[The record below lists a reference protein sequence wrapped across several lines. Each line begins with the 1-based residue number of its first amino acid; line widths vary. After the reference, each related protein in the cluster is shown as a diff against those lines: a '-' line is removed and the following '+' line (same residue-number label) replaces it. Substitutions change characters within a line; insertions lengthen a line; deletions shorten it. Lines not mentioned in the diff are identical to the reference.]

1 MHAHSSTVAI
11 VPGTGIVARFG
22 DVVLYLAGETPS
34 TDRLLGAVETVAHS
48 TTASAPGAALAQRL
62 AGVVFGGASAPPPF
76 GVLAP
81 TGDGTLI
88 LLRGAVI
95 AEISGAEGNRRLAG
109 DRAFTWVDEIIREPV
124 RRIAIGAE
132 MADPTSANPRT
143 DLRAGIVN
151 GNGFVLTLGRK
162 RNPAP
167 RRVDAIDEPAP
178 TEATGFQA
186 LRPAARPST
195 GEAPRGHG
203 NRQATGESQPAPGSR
218 PTTAESQRAPDGR
231 PPGES
236 QPIPGGRPT
245 TGESQIGG
253 STTADSLPA
262 TSGFPAP
269 PGRAEAGSPDSATVN
284 ARPGADEGVTV
295 STGQRN
301 TPAIAA
307 PLAWS
312 QALHTAEPVAL
323 SKTTS
328 PRGALVTED
337 GLSYPLDR
345 PYVLGRNPSGD
356 DSVRTAAAT
365 PILIER
371 DRLVSRVHAFV
382 APDRG
387 KVFVREAPATSGTF
401 FAAPDSERWSRV
413 GTLPIELQPGW
424 RLRINDFLLTYCV

>member
-48 TTASAPGAALAQRL
+48 TAASAPGAALAQRL

-186 LRPAARPST
+186 LRAPSGRP
-195 GEAPRGHG
+195 P
-203 NRQATGESQPAPGSR
+203 TGESPRSPGN
-218 PTTAESQRAPDGR
+218 
-231 PPGES
+231 
-236 QPIPGGRPT
+236 RPT
-245 TGESQIGG
+245 TGESQHTQAGP
-253 STTADSLPA
+253 TTADSLPA
-262 TSGFPAP
+262 TAGFPAP
-269 PGRAEAGSPDSATVN
+269 QAPSGRAEAGSPDSATVS
-284 ARPGADEGVTV
+284 AGTRSGTGEGVTV
-295 STGQRN
+295 STGPRN
-301 TPAIAA
+301 SPATAA

-312 QALHTAEPVAL
+312 QAIRTADRAEPVAL
-323 SKTTS
+323 SKASS

-356 DSVRTAAAT
+356 DSVRSAAAT

>member
-22 DVVLYLAGETPS
+22 DVVVYLAGETPS
-34 TDRLLGAVETVAHS
+34 TDRLLGAVETVANN
-48 TTASAPGAALAQRL
+48 TAASAPGAALAQRL

-81 TGDGTLI
+81 TGDGMLI

-124 RRIAIGAE
+124 RRIAVGAE

-143 DLRAGIVN
+143 DLRAGIVT
-151 GNGFVLTLGRK
+151 GNGFVLNLGRR

-167 RRVDAIDEPAP
+167 RRVEAVDEPAP

-186 LRPAARPST
+186 LR
-195 GEAPRGHG
+195 
-203 NRQATGESQPAPGSR
+203 
-218 PTTAESQRAPDGR
+218 APD
-231 PPGES
+231 
-236 QPIPGGRPT
+236 
-245 TGESQIGG
+245 
-253 STTADSLPA
+253 
-262 TSGFPAP
+262 AP
-269 PGRAEAGSPDSATVN
+269 PGFTAQAEQPHAVPQPPAVSADAGRPDSATVSH
-284 ARPGADEGVTV
+284 RPNTGDGATV
-295 STGQRN
+295 STGTRNSPTN
-301 TPAIAA
+301 TP

-312 QALHTAEPVAL
+312 QAIDAAPRPEPVAL
-323 SKTTS
+323 SKS
-328 PRGALVTED
+328 APPSSSRGALVTED

-345 PYVLGRNPSGD
+345 AYVLGRNPAGEE
-356 DSVRTAAAT
+356 SVRASAAT

>member
-1 MHAHSSTVAI
+1 MRAHSSTVAI

-22 DVVLYLAGETPS
+22 DVVIYLAGETPS
-34 TDRLLGAVETVAHS
+34 TDRLLGAVETVALS
-48 TTASAPGAALAQRL
+48 TAASAPGAALAQRL

-81 TGDGTLI
+81 TADGMLI

-95 AEISGAEGNRRLAG
+95 AEVSGAEGNRRVAG

-143 DLRAGIVN
+143 DLRAGIVT
-151 GNGFVLTLGRK
+151 GNGFVLTMGRK

-167 RRVDAIDEPAP
+167 RRVETIDEPAP
-178 TEATGFQA
+178 TEATGFRA
-186 LRPAARPST
+186 LRDTGARADGSGTRPPTASLQVAEAPGTGFVPTADVGSSESETVSTGARPST
-195 GEAPRGHG
+195 IEGE
-203 NRQATGESQPAPGSR
+203 
-218 PTTAESQRAPDGR
+218 
-231 PPGES
+231 
-236 QPIPGGRPT
+236 
-245 TGESQIGG
+245 
-253 STTADSLPA
+253 
-262 TSGFPAP
+262 
-269 PGRAEAGSPDSATVN
+269 
-284 ARPGADEGVTV
+284 TV
-295 STGQRN
+295 STGPRN
-301 TPAIAA
+301 SPATSA

-312 QALHTAEPVAL
+312 QALDAAKLAEPVAL
-323 SKTTS
+323 GKSGQSS

-345 PYVLGRNPSGD
+345 SYVLGRNPSGD
-356 DSVRTAAAT
+356 ESVRAAAAT

-382 APDRG
+382 APERG

>member
-22 DVVLYLAGETPS
+22 DVVVYLAGETPS
-34 TDRLLGAVETVAHS
+34 TDRLLGAVETVANN
-48 TTASAPGAALAQRL
+48 TAASAPGAALAQRL

-81 TGDGTLI
+81 TADGMLI

-124 RRIAIGAE
+124 RRIAVGAE

-143 DLRAGIVN
+143 DLRAGIVT
-151 GNGFVLTLGRK
+151 GNGFVLNMGRR
-162 RNPAP
+162 RNPQP
-167 RRVDAIDEPAP
+167 RRVESIDEPAP

-186 LRPAARPST
+186 LRAPTAQPTDTGDALPATA
-195 GEAPRGHG
+195 GF
-203 NRQATGESQPAPGSR
+203 PAP
-218 PTTAESQRAPDGR
+218 APD
-231 PPGES
+231 
-236 QPIPGGRPT
+236 Q
-245 TGESQIGG
+245 
-253 STTADSLPA
+253 PA
-262 TSGFPAP
+262 TSGFQPD
-269 PGRAEAGSPDSATVN
+269 AGKPDSETVSTGS
-284 ARPGADEGVTV
+284 RPSTGDGVTV
-295 STGQRN
+295 STGPRN
-301 TPAIAA
+301 SPAANA
-307 PLAWS
+307 PRAWS
-312 QALHTAEPVAL
+312 QALDAAPRAEPVAL
-323 SKTTS
+323 NKGTAPHSS
-328 PRGALVTED
+328 SRGALVTED

-345 PYVLGRNPSGD
+345 PYVLGRNPSGEE
-356 DSVRTAAAT
+356 SVRASAAT

>member
-22 DVVLYLAGETPS
+22 DVVVYLAGETPS
-34 TDRLLGAVETVAHS
+34 TDRLLGAVETVANS
-48 TTASAPGAALAQRL
+48 TAASAPGAALAQRL

-81 TGDGTLI
+81 TADGMLI

-124 RRIAIGAE
+124 RRIAVGAE

-143 DLRAGIVN
+143 DLRAGIVT
-151 GNGFVLTLGRK
+151 GNGFVLNLGRR
-162 RNPAP
+162 RNPSP
-167 RRVDAIDEPAP
+167 RRVEAIDEPAP

-186 LRPAARPST
+186 VRRPST
-195 GEAPRGHG
+195 
-203 NRQATGESQPAPGSR
+203 R
-218 PTTAESQRAPDGR
+218 PTDTSDALPATAGFAAPD
-231 PPGES
+231 
-236 QPIPGGRPT
+236 Q
-245 TGESQIGG
+245 
-253 STTADSLPA
+253 PA
-262 TSGFPAP
+262 TSGFQ
-269 PGRAEAGSPDSATVN
+269 PDGETVS
-284 ARPGADEGVTV
+284 ARPNTGESVSTGPANSDGVTV
-295 STGQRN
+295 STGPRN
-301 TPAIAA
+301 SPAANA
-307 PLAWS
+307 PRAWS
-312 QALHTAEPVAL
+312 QALDAAKRAEPVAL
-323 SKTTS
+323 SKGAAPLS
-328 PRGALVTED
+328 GSRGALVTED

-345 PYVLGRNPSGD
+345 SYVLGRNPSGEE
-356 DSVRTAAAT
+356 SVRASAAT

>member
-22 DVVLYLAGETPS
+22 DVVVYLAGETPS
-34 TDRLLGAVETVAHS
+34 TDRLLGAVETVANN
-48 TTASAPGAALAQRL
+48 TAASAPGAALAQRL
-62 AGVVFGGASAPPPF
+62 AGVVFGGTSAPPPF

-81 TGDGTLI
+81 TADGMLI

-151 GNGFVLTLGRK
+151 GNGFVLTLGRR

-167 RRVDAIDEPAP
+167 RRVETADEPPP
-178 TEATGFQA
+178 TEATGFRA
-186 LRPAARPST
+186 LREPNGSSGGDAPS
-195 GEAPRGHG
+195 
-203 NRQATGESQPAPGSR
+203 ATA
-218 PTTAESQRAPDGR
+218 
-231 PPGES
+231 
-236 QPIPGGRPT
+236 
-245 TGESQIGG
+245 
-253 STTADSLPA
+253 
-262 TSGFPAP
+262 GFPAP
-269 PGRAEAGSPDSATVN
+269 GPATGHLPEDEQSGPESKTVSAGARPDTGDSA
-284 ARPGADEGVTV
+284 TV
-295 STGQRN
+295 STGQRSS
-301 TPAIAA
+301 PANNA

-312 QALHTAEPVAL
+312 QALDAAQRSAPVAL
-323 SKTTS
+323 SKAQHSNPSS

-356 DSVRTAAAT
+356 ESVRAAAAT

-382 APDRG
+382 APDRD

>member
-1 MHAHSSTVAI
+1 MLATQTSVAVYRAAGRPQRGAGQSEKEALMHAHSSTVAI

-22 DVVLYLAGETPS
+22 DVVVYLAGETPS
-34 TDRLLGAVETVAHS
+34 TDRLLGAVETVANN
-48 TTASAPGAALAQRL
+48 TAASAPGAALAQRL

-81 TGDGTLI
+81 TADGMLI

-124 RRIAIGAE
+124 RRIAVGAE

-143 DLRAGIVN
+143 DLRAGIVT
-151 GNGFVLTLGRK
+151 GNGFVLNLGRR
-162 RNPAP
+162 RNPPP
-167 RRVDAIDEPAP
+167 RRVESIDEPAP

-186 LRPAARPST
+186 V
-195 GEAPRGHG
+195 
-203 NRQATGESQPAPGSR
+203 
-218 PTTAESQRAPDGR
+218 R
-231 PPGES
+231 PPTRATD
-236 QPIPGGRPT
+236 PGDALPPT
-245 TGESQIGG
+245 Q
-253 STTADSLPA
+253 
-262 TSGFPAP
+262 GFPA
-269 PGRAEAGSPDSATVN
+269 EAPQPDGEPASANTGDPVN
-284 ARPGADEGVTV
+284 SDGVTV
-295 STGQRN
+295 STGPRN
-301 TPAIAA
+301 SPAANA
-307 PLAWS
+307 PRAWS
-312 QALHTAEPVAL
+312 QALNAAKRAEPVAL
-323 SKTTS
+323 SKGGAS
-328 PRGALVTED
+328 SRGALVTED
-337 GLSYPLDR
+337 GMSYPLDR
-345 PYVLGRNPSGD
+345 SYVLGRNPSGEE
-356 DSVRTAAAT
+356 SVRASAAT

>member
-22 DVVLYLAGETPS
+22 DVVVYLAGETPS
-34 TDRLLGAVETVAHS
+34 TDRLLGAVETVANN
-48 TTASAPGAALAQRL
+48 TAASAPGAALAQRL

-81 TGDGTLI
+81 TADGMLI

-124 RRIAIGAE
+124 RRIAVGAE
-132 MADPTSANPRT
+132 LADPTSANPRT
-143 DLRAGIVN
+143 DLRAGIVT
-151 GNGFVLTLGRK
+151 GNGFVLNLGRR
-162 RNPAP
+162 RNPPP
-167 RRVDAIDEPAP
+167 RRVESVDEPAP

-186 LRPAARPST
+186 LR
-195 GEAPRGHG
+195 AP
-203 NRQATGESQPAPGSR
+203 TSR
-218 PTTAESQRAPDGR
+218 PTDAGDALPATAGFPAPTPDK
-231 PPGES
+231 
-236 QPIPGGRPT
+236 
-245 TGESQIGG
+245 
-253 STTADSLPA
+253 PA
-262 TSGFPAP
+262 TSGFQPDA
-269 PGRAEAGSPDSATVN
+269 GRPDS
-284 ARPGADEGVTV
+284 ETV
-295 STGQRN
+295 STGSRPSTGDGATVSTGPRN
-301 TPAIAA
+301 SPNADA
-307 PLAWS
+307 PRAWS
-312 QALHTAEPVAL
+312 QPLEAAKRAEPAAL
-323 SKTTS
+323 SKGAAPHS
-328 PRGALVTED
+328 SSRGALVTEE

-345 PYVLGRNPSGD
+345 PYVLGRNPSGEE
-356 DSVRTAAAT
+356 SVRASAAT

>member
-22 DVVLYLAGETPS
+22 DVVVYLAGETPS
-34 TDRLLGAVETVAHS
+34 TDRLLGAVETVANN
-48 TTASAPGAALAQRL
+48 TAASAPGAALAQRL

-81 TGDGTLI
+81 TADGMLI

-124 RRIAIGAE
+124 RRIAVGAE

-143 DLRAGIVN
+143 DLRAGIVT
-151 GNGFVLTLGRK
+151 GNGFVLNLGRR
-162 RNPAP
+162 RNPPP
-167 RRVDAIDEPAP
+167 RRVESVDEPAP

-186 LRPAARPST
+186 LR
-195 GEAPRGHG
+195 AP
-203 NRQATGESQPAPGSR
+203 TSR
-218 PTTAESQRAPDGR
+218 PTDTGDALPPTAGFPAPT
-231 PPGES
+231 PEK
-236 QPIPGGRPT
+236 
-245 TGESQIGG
+245 
-253 STTADSLPA
+253 PA
-262 TSGFPAP
+262 TSGFQPDA
-269 PGRAEAGSPDSATVN
+269 GRPDS
-284 ARPGADEGVTV
+284 ETV
-295 STGQRN
+295 STGSRPSTGDGATVSTGPRN
-301 TPAIAA
+301 SPTADA
-307 PLAWS
+307 PRAWS
-312 QALHTAEPVAL
+312 QPLDAAKRPEPVAL
-323 SKTTS
+323 SKGAAPHS
-328 PRGALVTED
+328 SSRGALVTEE

-345 PYVLGRNPSGD
+345 PYVLGRNPSGEE
-356 DSVRTAAAT
+356 SVRASAAT

>member
-22 DVVLYLAGETPS
+22 DVVVYLAGETPS
-34 TDRLLGAVETVAHS
+34 TDRLLGAVETVANS
-48 TTASAPGAALAQRL
+48 TAASAPGAALAQRL

-81 TGDGTLI
+81 TADGMLI

-124 RRIAIGAE
+124 RRIAVGAE

-143 DLRAGIVN
+143 DLRAGIVT
-151 GNGFVLTLGRK
+151 GNGFVLNLGRR
-162 RNPAP
+162 RNPPP
-167 RRVDAIDEPAP
+167 RRVESVDEPAP

-186 LRPAARPST
+186 LRPPTARPTDTSD
-195 GEAPRGHG
+195 ALP
-203 NRQATGESQPAPGSR
+203 ATAGFPAPD
-218 PTTAESQRAPDGR
+218 Q
-231 PPGES
+231 
-236 QPIPGGRPT
+236 
-245 TGESQIGG
+245 
-253 STTADSLPA
+253 PA
-262 TSGFPAP
+262 TSGFQPDA
-269 PGRAEAGSPDSATVN
+269 GRPDSETVSTGS
-284 ARPGADEGVTV
+284 RPRTGDVVSTGPSNSDGVTV
-295 STGQRN
+295 STGPRN
-301 TPAIAA
+301 SPAANA
-307 PLAWS
+307 PRAWS
-312 QALHTAEPVAL
+312 RALDAAERGEPVAL
-323 SKTTS
+323 SKGTAPHS
-328 PRGALVTED
+328 SSRGALVTED

-345 PYVLGRNPSGD
+345 PYVLGRNPSGEE
-356 DSVRTAAAT
+356 SVRASAAT

>member
-22 DVVLYLAGETPS
+22 DVVVYLAGETPS
-34 TDRLLGAVETVAHS
+34 TDRLLGAVETVANS
-48 TTASAPGAALAQRL
+48 TAASAPGAALAQRL

-81 TGDGTLI
+81 TADGMLI

-124 RRIAIGAE
+124 RRIAVGAE

-143 DLRAGIVN
+143 DLRAGIVT
-151 GNGFVLTLGRK
+151 GNGFVLNLGRR
-162 RNPAP
+162 RNPPP
-167 RRVDAIDEPAP
+167 RRVESVDEPAP

-186 LRPAARPST
+186 LRVPSRPTVTSDALPATAGFP
-195 GEAPRGHG
+195 A
-203 NRQATGESQPAPGSR
+203 PAPG
-218 PTTAESQRAPDGR
+218 Q
-231 PPGES
+231 
-236 QPIPGGRPT
+236 
-245 TGESQIGG
+245 
-253 STTADSLPA
+253 PA
-262 TSGFPAP
+262 TSGFPPDA
-269 PGRAEAGSPDSATVN
+269 GRPDSETVS
-284 ARPGADEGVTV
+284 AGERPSTADGVTV
-295 STGQRN
+295 STGPRN
-301 TPAIAA
+301 SPAAGA
-307 PLAWS
+307 PRAWS
-312 QALHTAEPVAL
+312 QPLDAAQRGEPVAL
-323 SKTTS
+323 SKGTAPHS
-328 PRGALVTED
+328 SSRGALVTED

-345 PYVLGRNPSGD
+345 PYVLGRNPSGEE
-356 DSVRTAAAT
+356 SVRAAAAT

>member
-1 MHAHSSTVAI
+1 MRAHSSTVAI

-22 DVVLYLAGETPS
+22 DVVMYLAGETPS
-34 TDRLLGAVETVAHS
+34 TDRLLGAVETVAMS
-48 TTASAPGAALAQRL
+48 TAASAPGAALAQRL

-81 TGDGTLI
+81 TADGMLI

-124 RRIAIGAE
+124 RRIAVGAE

-143 DLRAGIVN
+143 DLRAGIVT
-151 GNGFVLTLGRK
+151 GNGFVLTLGRR

-167 RRVDAIDEPAP
+167 RRIESVDEPPP
-178 TEATGFQA
+178 TEATGFRA
-186 LRPAARPST
+186 LRAHSDRTENGEARP
-195 GEAPRGHG
+195 
-203 NRQATGESQPAPGSR
+203 ATAGFATPS
-218 PTTAESQRAPDGR
+218 AE
-231 PPGES
+231 
-236 QPIPGGRPT
+236 
-245 TGESQIGG
+245 
-253 STTADSLPA
+253 
-262 TSGFPAP
+262 SGFPGPAT
-269 PGRAEAGSPDSATVN
+269 GFVAATETSGPD
-284 ARPGADEGVTV
+284 GETV
-295 STGQRN
+295 STGSRPVTADGETVSTGPRN
-301 TPAIAA
+301 SPAANA

-312 QALHTAEPVAL
+312 QALDAAKRAEPVAL
-323 SKTTS
+323 SKSGPHPTS
-328 PRGALVTED
+328 SRGALVTED

-356 DSVRTAAAT
+356 ESVRAAAAT

>member
-1 MHAHSSTVAI
+1 MRAHSSTVAI

-22 DVVLYLAGETPS
+22 DVVIYLAGETPS
-34 TDRLLGAVETVAHS
+34 TDRLLGAVETVALS
-48 TTASAPGAALAQRL
+48 TAASAPGAALAQRL

-81 TGDGTLI
+81 TADGMLI

-95 AEISGAEGNRRLAG
+95 AEVSGAEGNRRVAG

-143 DLRAGIVN
+143 DLRAGIVT
-151 GNGFVLTLGRK
+151 GNGFVLTMGRK

-167 RRVDAIDEPAP
+167 RRVETIDEPAP
-178 TEATGFQA
+178 TEATGFRA
-186 LRPAARPST
+186 LRAPAGRAED
-195 GEAPRGHG
+195 G
-203 NRQATGESQPAPGSR
+203 GSR
-218 PTTAESQRAPDGR
+218 PPTAGLQVSTES
-231 PPGES
+231 PG
-236 QPIPGGRPT
+236 
-245 TGESQIGG
+245 
-253 STTADSLPA
+253 PA
-262 TSGFPAP
+262 TGFVPSAD
-269 PGRAEAGSPDSATVN
+269 AGSPD
-284 ARPGADEGVTV
+284 GETV
-295 STGQRN
+295 STGARPTTIEGETVSTGPRN
-301 TPAIAA
+301 SPATSA

-312 QALHTAEPVAL
+312 QALDAAKLAEPVAL
-323 SKTTS
+323 GKSGQTS

-345 PYVLGRNPSGD
+345 SYVLGRNPSGD
-356 DSVRTAAAT
+356 ESVRAAAAT

-382 APDRG
+382 APERG

>member
-22 DVVLYLAGETPS
+22 DVVVYLAGETPS
-34 TDRLLGAVETVAHS
+34 TDRLLGAVETVANN
-48 TTASAPGAALAQRL
+48 TAASAPGAALAQRL

-81 TGDGTLI
+81 TADGMLI

-124 RRIAIGAE
+124 RRIAVGAE

-143 DLRAGIVN
+143 DLRAGIVT
-151 GNGFVLTLGRK
+151 GNGFVLNLGRR
-162 RNPAP
+162 RNPPP
-167 RRVDAIDEPAP
+167 RRVESVDEPAP

-186 LRPAARPST
+186 LRPPIARST
-195 GEAPRGHG
+195 DTSDALPATAGFPAP
-203 NRQATGESQPAPGSR
+203 TPDQPATSGFQPDAGRPDSETVSTGSR
-218 PTTAESQRAPDGR
+218 PTTGDVAG
-231 PPGES
+231 
-236 QPIPGGRPT
+236 
-245 TGESQIGG
+245 TGS
-253 STTADSLPA
+253 SNSD
-262 TSGFPAP
+262 
-269 PGRAEAGSPDSATVN
+269 
-284 ARPGADEGVTV
+284 GVTV
-295 STGQRN
+295 STGPRSS
-301 TPAIAA
+301 PAANA
-307 PLAWS
+307 PRAWS
-312 QALHTAEPVAL
+312 QALDAAKRAEPVAL
-323 SKTTS
+323 SKS
-328 PRGALVTED
+328 APPHSGSRGALVTED

-345 PYVLGRNPSGD
+345 PYVLGRNPSGEE
-356 DSVRTAAAT
+356 SVRASAAT

>member
-1 MHAHSSTVAI
+1 MRAHSSTVAI

-22 DVVLYLAGETPS
+22 DVVMYLAGETPS
-34 TDRLLGAVETVAHS
+34 TDRLLGAVETVAMS
-48 TTASAPGAALAQRL
+48 TAASAPGAALAQRL

-81 TGDGTLI
+81 TADGMLI

-124 RRIAIGAE
+124 RRIAVGAE

-143 DLRAGIVN
+143 DLRAGIVT
-151 GNGFVLTLGRK
+151 GNGFVLNLGRR

-167 RRVDAIDEPAP
+167 RRVEAIDEPPP
-178 TEATGFQA
+178 TEATGFRA
-186 LRPAARPST
+186 LRTPAGHTENGEARP
-195 GEAPRGHG
+195 
-203 NRQATGESQPAPGSR
+203 ATA
-218 PTTAESQRAPDGR
+218 
-231 PPGES
+231 
-236 QPIPGGRPT
+236 
-245 TGESQIGG
+245 
-253 STTADSLPA
+253 
-262 TSGFPAP
+262 GFAVPS
-269 PGRAEAGSPDSATVN
+269 AEAGSSGPATGFVAAPEVGDPN
-284 ARPGADEGVTV
+284 GETV
-295 STGQRN
+295 STGSRPATVDGETVSTGPRN
-301 TPAIAA
+301 SPATNA

-312 QALHTAEPVAL
+312 QALDAAKRAEPVAL
-323 SKTTS
+323 GKSGPHPTS
-328 PRGALVTED
+328 SRGALVTED

-356 DSVRTAAAT
+356 ESVRAAAAT

>member
-1 MHAHSSTVAI
+1 MRAHSSTVAI

-22 DVVLYLAGETPS
+22 DVVIYLAGETPS
-34 TDRLLGAVETVAHS
+34 TDRLLGAVETVALS
-48 TTASAPGAALAQRL
+48 TAASAPGAALAQRL

-81 TGDGTLI
+81 TADGMLI

-95 AEISGAEGNRRLAG
+95 AEVSGAEGNRRVAG

-143 DLRAGIVN
+143 DLRAGIVT
-151 GNGFVLTLGRK
+151 GNGFVLTMGRK

-167 RRVDAIDEPAP
+167 RRVETIDEPAP
-178 TEATGFQA
+178 TEATGFRA
-186 LRPAARPST
+186 LRA
-195 GEAPRGHG
+195 
-203 NRQATGESQPAPGSR
+203 
-218 PTTAESQRAPDGR
+218 
-231 PPGES
+231 
-236 QPIPGGRPT
+236 
-245 TGESQIGG
+245 
-253 STTADSLPA
+253 
-262 TSGFPAP
+262 
-269 PGRAEAGSPDSATVN
+269 PGRAEDGGSRPPTAGLQVSTETAAPATGFVPSADAGAPD
-284 ARPGADEGVTV
+284 GETV
-295 STGQRN
+295 STGARPTTIEGETVSTGPRN
-301 TPAIAA
+301 SPATSA

-312 QALHTAEPVAL
+312 QALDAAKLAEPVAL
-323 SKTTS
+323 GKSSGQSS

-345 PYVLGRNPSGD
+345 SYVLGRNPSGD
-356 DSVRTAAAT
+356 ESVRAAAAT

-382 APDRG
+382 APERG

>member
-1 MHAHSSTVAI
+1 MRAHSSTVAI

-22 DVVLYLAGETPS
+22 DVVVYLAGETPS
-34 TDRLLGAVETVAHS
+34 TDRLLGAVETVAMS
-48 TTASAPGAALAQRL
+48 TAASAPGAALAQRL

-81 TGDGTLI
+81 TGDGMLI

-124 RRIAIGAE
+124 RRIAVGAE

-151 GNGFVLTLGRK
+151 GNGFVLTLGRR

-167 RRVDAIDEPAP
+167 RRVETIDEPPP
-178 TEATGFQA
+178 TEATGFRA
-186 LRPAARPST
+186 LRDPANHTENGEARPATAGFTPPSAEVAT
-195 GEAPRGHG
+195 AGP
-203 NRQATGESQPAPGSR
+203 ATGF
-218 PTTAESQRAPDGR
+218 T
-231 PPGES
+231 
-236 QPIPGGRPT
+236 
-245 TGESQIGG
+245 
-253 STTADSLPA
+253 PA
-262 TSGFPAP
+262 T
-269 PGRAEAGSPDSATVN
+269 ETVD
-284 ARPGADEGVTV
+284 ADGETV
-295 STGQRN
+295 STGSRPITGDGATVSTGPRN
-301 TPAIAA
+301 TPATNA

-312 QALHTAEPVAL
+312 QALDAAKRAEPVAL
-323 SKTTS
+323 GKTGTQQSS

-356 DSVRTAAAT
+356 ESVRAAAAT

>member
-1 MHAHSSTVAI
+1 MRAHSSTVAI

-22 DVVLYLAGETPS
+22 DVVVYLAGETPS
-34 TDRLLGAVETVAHS
+34 TDRLLGAVETVAMS
-48 TTASAPGAALAQRL
+48 TAASAPGAALAQRL

-81 TGDGTLI
+81 TGDGMLI

-124 RRIAIGAE
+124 RRIAVGAE

-151 GNGFVLTLGRK
+151 GNGFVLTLGRR

-167 RRVDAIDEPAP
+167 RRVETIDEPPP
-178 TEATGFQA
+178 TEATGFRA
-186 LRPAARPST
+186 LRDPANHTENGEARPATAGFTPPSAETAGPATGFTPAAET
-195 GEAPRGHG
+195 VDAEGE
-203 NRQATGESQPAPGSR
+203 
-218 PTTAESQRAPDGR
+218 
-231 PPGES
+231 
-236 QPIPGGRPT
+236 
-245 TGESQIGG
+245 
-253 STTADSLPA
+253 
-262 TSGFPAP
+262 
-269 PGRAEAGSPDSATVN
+269 
-284 ARPGADEGVTV
+284 TV
-295 STGQRN
+295 STGSRPITGDGATVSTGPRN
-301 TPAIAA
+301 TPATNA

-312 QALHTAEPVAL
+312 QALDAAKRAEPVAL
-323 SKTTS
+323 GKTGTQQSS

-356 DSVRTAAAT
+356 ESVRAAAAT

>member
-48 TTASAPGAALAQRL
+48 TAASAPGAALAQRL

-132 MADPTSANPRT
+132 LADPTSANPRT

-162 RNPAP
+162 RNQAP
-167 RRVDAIDEPAP
+167 RRVEAVDEPAP

-186 LRPAARPST
+186 LRAPSARTNTGETPRGARP
-195 GEAPRGHG
+195 
-203 NRQATGESQPAPGSR
+203 ATGESRRTPASG
-218 PTTAESQRAPDGR
+218 PTTS
-231 PPGES
+231 
-236 QPIPGGRPT
+236 
-245 TGESQIGG
+245 
-253 STTADSLPA
+253 DSLPA

-269 PGRAEAGSPDSATVN
+269 EPGNADSATVSTGG
-284 ARPGADEGVTV
+284 RTGTGEGVTV

-301 TPAIAA
+301 SPASAA

-312 QALHTAEPVAL
+312 QALHTAERAEPVAL

-356 DSVRTAAAT
+356 DSVRSAAAT

>member
-22 DVVLYLAGETPS
+22 DVVVYLAGETPS
-34 TDRLLGAVETVAHS
+34 TDRLLGAVETVANN
-48 TTASAPGAALAQRL
+48 TAASAPGAALAQRL

-81 TGDGTLI
+81 TADGMLI

-124 RRIAIGAE
+124 RRIAVGAE
-132 MADPTSANPRT
+132 LADPTSANPRT
-143 DLRAGIVN
+143 DLRAGIVT
-151 GNGFVLTLGRK
+151 GNGFVLNLGRR
-162 RNPAP
+162 RNPPP
-167 RRVDAIDEPAP
+167 RRVESVDEPAP

-186 LRPAARPST
+186 LR
-195 GEAPRGHG
+195 AP
-203 NRQATGESQPAPGSR
+203 TSR
-218 PTTAESQRAPDGR
+218 PTDAGDALPATAGFPAPT
-231 PPGES
+231 PEK
-236 QPIPGGRPT
+236 
-245 TGESQIGG
+245 
-253 STTADSLPA
+253 PA
-262 TSGFPAP
+262 TSGFQPDA
-269 PGRAEAGSPDSATVN
+269 GRPDS
-284 ARPGADEGVTV
+284 ETV
-295 STGQRN
+295 STGSRPSTGDGATVSTGPRN
-301 TPAIAA
+301 SPNADA
-307 PLAWS
+307 PRVWS
-312 QALHTAEPVAL
+312 QPLEAAKRAEPVAL
-323 SKTTS
+323 SKGTAPHS
-328 PRGALVTED
+328 SSRGALVTEE

-345 PYVLGRNPSGD
+345 PYVLGRNPSGEE
-356 DSVRTAAAT
+356 SVRASAAT

>member
-1 MHAHSSTVAI
+1 MRAHSSTVAI

-22 DVVLYLAGETPS
+22 DVVVYLAGETPS
-34 TDRLLGAVETVAHS
+34 TDRLLGAVETVAMS
-48 TTASAPGAALAQRL
+48 TAASAPGAALAQRL

-81 TGDGTLI
+81 TADGTLI

-124 RRIAIGAE
+124 RRIAVGAE

-151 GNGFVLTLGRK
+151 GNGFVLTLGRR

-167 RRVDAIDEPAP
+167 RRVEAIDEPPA
-178 TEATGFQA
+178 TEATGFRA
-186 LRPAARPST
+186 LREPSGHAENGEARPAT
-195 GEAPRGHG
+195 AGFALPGEARP
-203 NRQATGESQPAPGSR
+203 ATAGFALPGEARPATAGFALPGESAPGS
-218 PTTAESQRAPDGR
+218 AG
-231 PPGES
+231 
-236 QPIPGGRPT
+236 
-245 TGESQIGG
+245 
-253 STTADSLPA
+253 PA
-262 TSGFPAP
+262 TGFVPD
-269 PGRAEAGSPDSATVN
+269 AGSADGETVSTGS
-284 ARPGADEGVTV
+284 RPNTGDGVTV
-295 STGQRN
+295 STGPRN
-301 TPAIAA
+301 TPATSA

-312 QALHTAEPVAL
+312 QALDAAKRAEPVAL
-323 SKTTS
+323 GKSGPQPSS

-356 DSVRTAAAT
+356 ESVRAAAAT

-401 FAAPDSERWSRV
+401 FAAPDSDRWSRV

>member
-1 MHAHSSTVAI
+1 MRAHSSTVAI

-22 DVVLYLAGETPS
+22 DVVVYLAGETPS
-34 TDRLLGAVETVAHS
+34 TDRLLGAVETVAMS
-48 TTASAPGAALAQRL
+48 TAASSPGAALAQRL

-81 TGDGTLI
+81 TADGMLI

-124 RRIAIGAE
+124 RRIAVGAE

-143 DLRAGIVN
+143 DLRAGIVT
-151 GNGFVLTLGRK
+151 GNGFVLTLGRR

-167 RRVDAIDEPAP
+167 RRVEAIDEPPP
-178 TEATGFQA
+178 TEATGFRA
-186 LRPAARPST
+186 LREPSGHIENGEARP
-195 GEAPRGHG
+195 
-203 NRQATGESQPAPGSR
+203 ATAGFALPGDSAPGS
-218 PTTAESQRAPDGR
+218 
-231 PPGES
+231 
-236 QPIPGGRPT
+236 
-245 TGESQIGG
+245 TG
-253 STTADSLPA
+253 PA
-262 TSGFPAP
+262 TGFVP
-269 PGRAEAGSPDSATVN
+269 EAGSADGETVSTGS
-284 ARPGADEGVTV
+284 RPNTGDGVTV
-295 STGQRN
+295 STGPRN
-301 TPAIAA
+301 TPATNA

-312 QALHTAEPVAL
+312 QALDAAKLAEPVAL
-323 SKTTS
+323 GKSGPQPSS

-356 DSVRTAAAT
+356 ESVRAAAAT

>member
-22 DVVLYLAGETPS
+22 DVVVYLAGETPS

-48 TTASAPGAALAQRL
+48 TAASAPGAALAQRL

-81 TGDGTLI
+81 TGDGMLI
-88 LLRGAVI
+88 LLRGAVV
-95 AEISGAEGNRRLAG
+95 AEVSGAEGNRRLAG

-132 MADPTSANPRT
+132 LADPTSANPRT

-151 GNGFVLTLGRK
+151 GNGFVLTLGRR

-167 RRVDAIDEPAP
+167 RRVESAEEPPP
-178 TEATGFQA
+178 TEATGFRA
-186 LRPAARPST
+186 LREPAAESATT
-195 GEAPRGHG
+195 GSP
-203 NRQATGESQPAPGSR
+203 ATGQHARG
-218 PTTAESQRAPDGR
+218 AEGN
-231 PPGES
+231 
-236 QPIPGGRPT
+236 
-245 TGESQIGG
+245 
-253 STTADSLPA
+253 ADS
-262 TSGFPAP
+262 
-269 PGRAEAGSPDSATVN
+269 E
-284 ARPGADEGVTV
+284 TV
-295 STGQRN
+295 STGSRPVTGDGATVSTGPRN
-301 TPAIAA
+301 SPGANA

-312 QALHTAEPVAL
+312 QAHDAQRAEPVGLA
-323 SKTTS
+323 KAPAQQGS
-328 PRGALVTED
+328 PRGALVTEE

-345 PYVLGRNPSGD
+345 PYVLGRNPTGD
-356 DSVRTAAAT
+356 ESVRAAAAT

>member
-1 MHAHSSTVAI
+1 MRAHSSTVAI

-22 DVVLYLAGETPS
+22 DVVVYLAGETPS
-34 TDRLLGAVETVAHS
+34 TDRLLGAVETVAMS
-48 TTASAPGAALAQRL
+48 TAASAPGAALAQRL

-81 TGDGTLI
+81 TSDGMLI

-124 RRIAIGAE
+124 RRIAVGAE

-143 DLRAGIVN
+143 DLRAGIVT
-151 GNGFVLTLGRK
+151 GNGFVLTLGRR

-167 RRVDAIDEPAP
+167 RRVEAIDEPPP
-178 TEATGFQA
+178 TEATGFRA
-186 LRPAARPST
+186 LREPSGHAENGEARPATAGFSLAGESGSAGPATGFVPPADAGSADGETVSTGSRPST
-195 GEAPRGHG
+195 G
-203 NRQATGESQPAPGSR
+203 
-218 PTTAESQRAPDGR
+218 DG
-231 PPGES
+231 
-236 QPIPGGRPT
+236 
-245 TGESQIGG
+245 
-253 STTADSLPA
+253 A
-262 TSGFPAP
+262 
-269 PGRAEAGSPDSATVN
+269 
-284 ARPGADEGVTV
+284 TV
-295 STGQRN
+295 STGPRN
-301 TPAIAA
+301 TPATNA

-312 QALHTAEPVAL
+312 QALDAAKRAEPIAL
-323 SKTTS
+323 GKSGPQPSS

-356 DSVRTAAAT
+356 ESVRAAAAT

>member
-48 TTASAPGAALAQRL
+48 TAASAPGAALAQRL

-186 LRPAARPST
+186 LRAPS
-195 GEAPRGHG
+195 GP
-203 NRQATGESQPAPGSR
+203 
-218 PTTAESQRAPDGR
+218 
-231 PPGES
+231 
-236 QPIPGGRPT
+236 
-245 TGESQIGG
+245 
-253 STTADSLPA
+253 TTADSLPA

-269 PGRAEAGSPDSATVN
+269 QAPSGHAEGGSPDSATVS
-284 ARPGADEGVTV
+284 AGTRSGTGEGVTV
-295 STGQRN
+295 STGPRN
-301 TPAIAA
+301 SPATAA

-312 QALHTAEPVAL
+312 QAMRTADRAEPVAL
-323 SKTTS
+323 SKASS

-356 DSVRTAAAT
+356 DSVRSAAAT

>member
-22 DVVLYLAGETPS
+22 DVVVYLAGETPS
-34 TDRLLGAVETVAHS
+34 TDRLLGAVETVANS
-48 TTASAPGAALAQRL
+48 TAASAPGAALAQRL
-62 AGVVFGGASAPPPF
+62 AGVVFGGGSAPPPF

-81 TGDGTLI
+81 TADGMLI

-124 RRIAIGAE
+124 RRIAVGAE

-143 DLRAGIVN
+143 DLRAGIVT
-151 GNGFVLTLGRK
+151 GNGFVLNLGRR
-162 RNPAP
+162 RNPPP
-167 RRVDAIDEPAP
+167 RRVEAIDEPPP

-186 LRPAARPST
+186 LRPPTRPTDTSD
-195 GEAPRGHG
+195 AL
-203 NRQATGESQPAPGSR
+203 PAPAGF
-218 PTTAESQRAPDGR
+218 PEQ
-231 PPGES
+231 
-236 QPIPGGRPT
+236 
-245 TGESQIGG
+245 
-253 STTADSLPA
+253 PA
-262 TSGFPAP
+262 TSGFQPDA
-269 PGRAEAGSPDSATVN
+269 GRPDIETVS
-284 ARPGADEGVTV
+284 ARPNTGENGSAGVANSDGVTV
-295 STGQRN
+295 STGPRN
-301 TPAIAA
+301 SPAANA
-307 PLAWS
+307 PRAWS
-312 QALHTAEPVAL
+312 QALDAAKRAEPVAL
-323 SKTTS
+323 SKGAGS
-328 PRGALVTED
+328 RGALVTED

-345 PYVLGRNPSGD
+345 PYVLGRNPSGEE
-356 DSVRTAAAT
+356 SVRASAAT

>member
-1 MHAHSSTVAI
+1 MLAVTPSDKEALMRAHSSTVAI

-22 DVVLYLAGETPS
+22 DVVVYLAGETPS
-34 TDRLLGAVETVAHS
+34 TDRLLGAVETVALN

-81 TGDGTLI
+81 TADGILI
-88 LLRGAVI
+88 LLRGTVI
-95 AEISGAEGNRRLAG
+95 AEVSGAEGNRRLAG

-151 GNGFVLTLGRK
+151 GNGFVLNLGR
-162 RNPAP
+162 RRGPAP
-167 RRVDAIDEPAP
+167 RRVEAIDEPPP

-186 LRPAARPST
+186 VRPRSEAEPVAAQPS
-195 GEAPRGHG
+195 
-203 NRQATGESQPAPGSR
+203 
-218 PTTAESQRAPDGR
+218 
-231 PPGES
+231 
-236 QPIPGGRPT
+236 
-245 TGESQIGG
+245 
-253 STTADSLPA
+253 
-262 TSGFPAP
+262 TSGFA
-269 PGRAEAGSPDSATVN
+269 V
-284 ARPGADEGVTV
+284 ADEPVTSIPDGETVSVGGRSDSGEGATV
-295 STGQRN
+295 STGPRN
-301 TPAIAA
+301 SPAAHA

-312 QALHTAEPVAL
+312 QAIDAAKRAEPVGL
-323 SKTTS
+323 RKSQEHLVNSSS

-356 DSVRTAAAT
+356 NSVRQSAAT

-382 APDRG
+382 DPDRG
-387 KVFVREAPATSGTF
+387 KVFVREAPATSGTY
-401 FAAPDSERWSRV
+401 FAAPDSDRWSRV

>member
-22 DVVLYLAGETPS
+22 DVVVYLAGETPS
-34 TDRLLGAVETVAHS
+34 TDRLLGAVETVANS
-48 TTASAPGAALAQRL
+48 TAASAPGAALAQRL

-81 TGDGTLI
+81 TADGMLI

-124 RRIAIGAE
+124 RRIAVGAE

-143 DLRAGIVN
+143 DLRAGIVT
-151 GNGFVLTLGRK
+151 GNGFVLNLGRR
-162 RNPAP
+162 RNPPP
-167 RRVDAIDEPAP
+167 RRVESVDEPAP

-186 LRPAARPST
+186 LRP
-195 GEAPRGHG
+195 
-203 NRQATGESQPAPGSR
+203 SR
-218 PTTAESQRAPDGR
+218 PTDTSDALPATAGFPAPTPDH
-231 PPGES
+231 
-236 QPIPGGRPT
+236 
-245 TGESQIGG
+245 
-253 STTADSLPA
+253 PA
-262 TSGFPAP
+262 TSGLATDA
-269 PGRAEAGSPDSATVN
+269 GRPDSETVSTGS
-284 ARPGADEGVTV
+284 RPLTGDVALNSEGVTV
-295 STGQRN
+295 STGPRN
-301 TPAIAA
+301 SPGANS
-307 PLAWS
+307 PRAWS
-312 QALHTAEPVAL
+312 QALDAAQRSEPIAL
-323 SKTTS
+323 SKAAS
-328 PRGALVTED
+328 PHSGSRGALVTED

-345 PYVLGRNPSGD
+345 PYVLGRNPSGEE
-356 DSVRTAAAT
+356 SVRASAAT

-401 FAAPDSERWSRV
+401 FAAPDSDRWSRV

>member
-1 MHAHSSTVAI
+1 MRIVQPAAPSGRATYAGYSQSDKEALMHAHSSTVAI

-22 DVVLYLAGETPS
+22 DVVVYLAGETPS
-34 TDRLLGAVETVAHS
+34 TDRLLGAVETVANS
-48 TTASAPGAALAQRL
+48 TAATAPGAALAQRL

-81 TGDGTLI
+81 TADGTLI

-124 RRIAIGAE
+124 RRIAVGAE
-132 MADPTSANPRT
+132 LADPTSANPRT

-151 GNGFVLTLGRK
+151 GNGFVLTLGRR

-167 RRVDAIDEPAP
+167 RRADAIDEPAP

-186 LRPAARPST
+186 LRAPAARP
-195 GEAPRGHG
+195 
-203 NRQATGESQPAPGSR
+203 ATGATPL
-218 PTTAESQRAPDGR
+218 
-231 PPGES
+231 PP
-236 QPIPGGRPT
+236 
-245 TGESQIGG
+245 
-253 STTADSLPA
+253 
-262 TSGFPAP
+262 TSGFPATDAPSGFVARP
-269 PGRAEAGSPDSATVN
+269 PSEAGSPDSATVSTGR
-284 ARPGADEGVTV
+284 RPATGEGVTV

-301 TPAIAA
+301 TPATAA

-312 QALHTAEPVAL
+312 QALDAAKRAEPVAL
-323 SKTTS
+323 SKGAGTASS
-328 PRGALVTED
+328 PRGALVTEE

-371 DRLVSRVHAFV
+371 DRQVSRVHAFV

>member
-1 MHAHSSTVAI
+1 MRAHSSTVAI

-22 DVVLYLAGETPS
+22 DVVMYLAGETPS
-34 TDRLLGAVETVAHS
+34 TDRLLGAVETVAMS
-48 TTASAPGAALAQRL
+48 TAASSPGAALAQRL

-81 TGDGTLI
+81 TADGMLI

-124 RRIAIGAE
+124 RRIAVGAE

-143 DLRAGIVN
+143 DLRAGIVT
-151 GNGFVLTLGRK
+151 GNGFVLTLGRR

-167 RRVDAIDEPAP
+167 RRVETLDEPPP
-178 TEATGFQA
+178 TEATGFRA
-186 LRPAARPST
+186 LRAPSDRTENGEARP
-195 GEAPRGHG
+195 
-203 NRQATGESQPAPGSR
+203 ATAGF
-218 PTTAESQRAPDGR
+218 TTPS
-231 PPGES
+231 
-236 QPIPGGRPT
+236 
-245 TGESQIGG
+245 
-253 STTADSLPA
+253 
-262 TSGFPAP
+262 
-269 PGRAEAGSPDSATVN
+269 AEAGFTGPATGFVPSTEAGDPD
-284 ARPGADEGVTV
+284 GETV
-295 STGQRN
+295 STGSRPVTADGETVSTGPRN
-301 TPAIAA
+301 SPAANA

-312 QALHTAEPVAL
+312 QALDAAKRAEPVAL
-323 SKTTS
+323 GKSGPHPTS
-328 PRGALVTED
+328 SRGALVTED

-356 DSVRTAAAT
+356 ESVRAAAAT

>member
-34 TDRLLGAVETVAHS
+34 TDRLLGAVETVAHN
-48 TTASAPGAALAQRL
+48 TAASAPGAALAQRL

-186 LRPAARPST
+186 LRAPS
-195 GEAPRGHG
+195 G
-203 NRQATGESQPAPGSR
+203 
-218 PTTAESQRAPDGR
+218 PTS
-231 PPGES
+231 
-236 QPIPGGRPT
+236 
-245 TGESQIGG
+245 
-253 STTADSLPA
+253 ADSLPA

-269 PGRAEAGSPDSATVN
+269 QAPSGHAEAGSPDSATVS
-284 ARPGADEGVTV
+284 AGTRSGTGEGVTV
-295 STGQRN
+295 STGPRN
-301 TPAIAA
+301 SPATAA

-312 QALHTAEPVAL
+312 QAMRTADRAEPVAL
-323 SKTTS
+323 SKASS

-356 DSVRTAAAT
+356 DSVRSAAAT

>member
-22 DVVLYLAGETPS
+22 DVVVYLAGETPS
-34 TDRLLGAVETVAHS
+34 TDRLLGAVETVANS
-48 TTASAPGAALAQRL
+48 TAASAPGAALAQRL

-81 TGDGTLI
+81 TADGMLI

-124 RRIAIGAE
+124 RRIAVGAE

-143 DLRAGIVN
+143 DLRAGIVT
-151 GNGFVLTLGRK
+151 GNGFVLNLGRR

-167 RRVDAIDEPAP
+167 RRVEAVDEPAP

-186 LRPAARPST
+186 VHRPST
-195 GEAPRGHG
+195 
-203 NRQATGESQPAPGSR
+203 R
-218 PTTAESQRAPDGR
+218 PTDTSDA
-231 PPGES
+231 
-236 QPIPGGRPT
+236 
-245 TGESQIGG
+245 
-253 STTADSLPA
+253 LPA
-262 TSGFPAP
+262 TAGFAASEQPPTSGFQ
-269 PGRAEAGSPDSATVN
+269 PDSETVS
-284 ARPGADEGVTV
+284 ARPPTGDSAALPHSDGVTV
-295 STGQRN
+295 STGPRN
-301 TPAIAA
+301 SPAANA
-307 PLAWS
+307 PRAWS
-312 QALHTAEPVAL
+312 QALDAAKRAEPVAL
-323 SKTTS
+323 SKGAAPHGS
-328 PRGALVTED
+328 SRGALVTED

-345 PYVLGRNPSGD
+345 SYVLGRNPSGEE
-356 DSVRTAAAT
+356 SVRASAAT

>member
-48 TTASAPGAALAQRL
+48 TAASAPGAALAQRL

-186 LRPAARPST
+186 LRAPSGRVT
-195 GEAPRGHG
+195 
-203 NRQATGESQPAPGSR
+203 TGESPGT
-218 PTTAESQRAPDGR
+218 PGGR
-231 PPGES
+231 PPTGES
-236 QPIPGGRPT
+236 PRSPGNRPT
-245 TGESQIGG
+245 TGESQHAQAGP
-253 STTADSLPA
+253 TTADSLPA

-269 PGRAEAGSPDSATVN
+269 QAPSGRAEAGSPDSATVS
-284 ARPGADEGVTV
+284 AGTRSGTGEGVTV
-295 STGQRN
+295 STGPRN
-301 TPAIAA
+301 SPATAA

-312 QALHTAEPVAL
+312 QAMRTADRAEPVAL
-323 SKTTS
+323 SKASS

-356 DSVRTAAAT
+356 DSVRSAAAT

>member
-1 MHAHSSTVAI
+1 MRAHSSTVAI

-22 DVVLYLAGETPS
+22 DVVVYLAGETPS
-34 TDRLLGAVETVAHS
+34 TDRLLGAVETVAMS
-48 TTASAPGAALAQRL
+48 TAASAPGAALAQRL

-81 TGDGTLI
+81 TADGMLI

-124 RRIAIGAE
+124 RRIAVGAE

-143 DLRAGIVN
+143 DLRAGIVT
-151 GNGFVLTLGRK
+151 GNGFVLTLGRR

-167 RRVDAIDEPAP
+167 RRVESIDEPPP
-178 TEATGFQA
+178 TEATGFRA
-186 LRPAARPST
+186 LREPSGHAENGEARPAT
-195 GEAPRGHG
+195 AGLALPGESASASAGP
-203 NRQATGESQPAPGSR
+203 ATGFVPEAGSADGETVSTGSR
-218 PTTAESQRAPDGR
+218 PTTGD
-231 PPGES
+231 
-236 QPIPGGRPT
+236 
-245 TGESQIGG
+245 
-253 STTADSLPA
+253 
-262 TSGFPAP
+262 
-269 PGRAEAGSPDSATVN
+269 
-284 ARPGADEGVTV
+284 GVTV
-295 STGQRN
+295 STGPRN
-301 TPAIAA
+301 TPATSA

-312 QALHTAEPVAL
+312 QALDAAKRAEPVAL
-323 SKTTS
+323 GKSAPQPSS

-356 DSVRTAAAT
+356 ESVRAAAAT

>member
-22 DVVLYLAGETPS
+22 DVVVYLAGETPS
-34 TDRLLGAVETVAHS
+34 TDRLLGAVETVANS
-48 TTASAPGAALAQRL
+48 TAASAPGAALAQRL

-81 TGDGTLI
+81 TADGMLI

-95 AEISGAEGNRRLAG
+95 AEISGAEGNRSLAG

-124 RRIAIGAE
+124 RRIAVGAE

-143 DLRAGIVN
+143 DLRAGIVT
-151 GNGFVLTLGRK
+151 GNGFVLNLGRR
-162 RNPAP
+162 RNPPP
-167 RRVDAIDEPAP
+167 RRVEAIDEPAP

-186 LRPAARPST
+186 VRRPASRST
-195 GEAPRGHG
+195 DTSDALP
-203 NRQATGESQPAPGSR
+203 ATAGFAVSDQ
-218 PTTAESQRAPDGR
+218 
-231 PPGES
+231 
-236 QPIPGGRPT
+236 
-245 TGESQIGG
+245 
-253 STTADSLPA
+253 PA
-262 TSGFPAP
+262 TSGLQ
-269 PGRAEAGSPDSATVN
+269 PGAGSPEGEAGGSRPNTGDGVTVGTGPHSAD
-284 ARPGADEGVTV
+284 GATV
-295 STGQRN
+295 STGPRN
-301 TPAIAA
+301 SPATNA
-307 PLAWS
+307 PRAWS
-312 QALHTAEPVAL
+312 RALDAANAAEPVAL
-323 SKTTS
+323 SKGTAAHS
-328 PRGALVTED
+328 GSRGALVTED

-345 PYVLGRNPSGD
+345 PYVLGRNPSGEE
-356 DSVRTAAAT
+356 SVRAAAAT